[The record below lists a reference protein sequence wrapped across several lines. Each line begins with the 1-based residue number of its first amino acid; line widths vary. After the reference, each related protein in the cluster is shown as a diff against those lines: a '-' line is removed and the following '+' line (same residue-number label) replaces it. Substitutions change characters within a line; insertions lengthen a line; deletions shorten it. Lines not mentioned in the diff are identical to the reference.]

1 MNERRDEIRRENK
14 KALKKF
20 ILIIVIAA
28 AFGGAAGLLGTIFR
42 ENIIKFAGILTRS
55 TSINILFYIF
65 LAVFLIIHM
74 GAFYTYRKYKKVKE
88 FWDGEDEET
97 ADRIEEK
104 ISYVIW
110 AEYIA
115 TALGFLYFALML
127 GTENFESLSLWKGIV
142 VFAVFII
149 NVVLITLIQQKCV
162 DLEKEMSPEKQ
173 GSVYDTKF
181 NEKWLES
188 CDEAER
194 MMIYRSAWTS
204 YRVMGTAYV
213 IAWAVTFLAHEF
225 FNTGLFACCVVIV
238 LWMIQNSVYC
248 YKSIHLSK

>member
-1 MNERRDEIRRENK
+1 MT
-14 KALKKF
+14 
-20 ILIIVIAA
+20 
-28 AFGGAAGLLGTIFR
+28 G
-42 ENIIKFAGILTRS
+42 S

-127 GTENFESLSLWKGIV
+127 GTENFESLFSVERHRGFCSV
-142 VFAVFII
+142 YHQCRSDY
-149 NVVLITLIQQKCV
+149 TYQQKCV